1 MNIGVVGIGKMG
13 TPIATRLL
21 SAGHQVSIC
30 SRSRTARVDALEK
43 GGATVRASPADLA
56 EGAEVI
62 LTALPTED
70 AVTAVFAAMSEV
82 ARRDQLYVDHST
94 VSIKLNRWCAEML
107 SKKEASFL
115 DAPVSGGP
123 AGAESGTLTVM
134 VGGDEDTY
142 SRALPV
148 LERYGSKIRLCG
160 PVGSGQ
166 AIKLVNQ
173 MLVALHT
180 MAASEAAA
188 FALSIGADLATV
200 QDVIG
205 TSFGSSAMLLRNL
218 PRYIARDFSPAT
230 PVGLIAK
237 DLSIIHKEAATA
249 GTPLLL
255 TGLVEQLY
263 LEAKSRGWSDEDMAA
278 LVKFW
283 DRQQQSSPGESR
295 ER

>member
-1 MNIGVVGIGKMG
+1 M
-13 TPIATRLL
+13 
-21 SAGHQVSIC
+21 
-30 SRSRTARVDALEK
+30 
-43 GGATVRASPADLA
+43 RASPADLA
-56 EGAEVI
+56 EGAEII

-70 AVTAVFAAMSEV
+70 AVTAVFVAMSEV

-148 LERYGSKIRLCG
+148 FEQYGSKIRLCG

-218 PRYIARDFSPAT
+218 PRYIARDFNPAT

-237 DLSIIHKEAATA
+237 DLSIIHKEAAAA

-255 TGLVEQLY
+255 TGLVEQFY

-283 DRQQQSSPGESR
+283 DRPPQSSPGESR